1 MPAIMDQI
9 QSCVSAIRQA
19 TSFVPESAVVLGSG
33 LGGFAEK
40 LQVEAQV
47 PYASL
52 PGSTGRFL
60 FGYVDQKPV
69 AVMQGRVHYYEGYS
83 MEQVVLPIRVLGAL
97 GAKELLLTNAAGGI
111 GPELTPGCLMLL
123 TGHIASFVP
132 SPLTGPNEEAL
143 GPRFPDMSE
152 VYALPLRER
161 AKAAAAELGIP
172 LKEGVYLQTT
182 GPNYETPGVRTR
194 HGRPAHGD
202 AGLRRQRGD
211 QPGRWPGRQA
221 PQPPGGPGGGG
232 PGERTIS
239 AVGLAVPEQ
248 VREAGRAW
256 IKRMRQRRFW
266 AAVLFFEGT

>member
-9 QSCVSAIRQA
+9 QSCVSAIRQV

-52 PGSTGRFL
+52 PGFPVSTVAGHAGRFL

-132 SPLTGPNEEAL
+132 SPLIGPNEEAL

-152 VYALPLRER
+152 VYALPLREFR
-161 AKAAAAELGIP
+161 QICSAA
-172 LKEGVYLQTT
+172 
-182 GPNYETPGVRTR
+182 
-194 HGRPAHGD
+194 
-202 AGLRRQRGD
+202 
-211 QPGRWPGRQA
+211 
-221 PQPPGGPGGGG
+221 
-232 PGERTIS
+232 
-239 AVGLAVPEQ
+239 
-248 VREAGRAW
+248 
-256 IKRMRQRRFW
+256 RRFLLRSGSGR
-266 AAVLFFEGT
+266 VTEGAGSGSNA